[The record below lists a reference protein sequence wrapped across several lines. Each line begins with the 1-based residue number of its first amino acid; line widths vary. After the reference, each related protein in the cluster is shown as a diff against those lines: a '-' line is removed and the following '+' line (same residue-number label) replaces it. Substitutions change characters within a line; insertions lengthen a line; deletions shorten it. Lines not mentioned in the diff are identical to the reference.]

1 MIHIYCREENHPMK
15 AALSTCLHNVQGRL
29 ALLDV
34 AFDYTLGEKGQ
45 SITDTLKKERI
56 CEGFLVPLLEGS
68 SSLEMSTFFCKTI
81 KLILNCLK
89 LQESSDLEKIVS
101 MKMIAQLYTRADP
114 KVVCGET
121 KSNLTDIAFE
131 VLDVCGGEVKAKEK
145 EMYKYLVKRLQV
157 IRSDE
162 NQSFKVKCEAQNTL
176 TALMTIT
183 KKDQKFYFNF
193 LFKNVWPHIVDANEK
208 WNFPLEFS
216 KEDLPAKRREIV
228 TIRKAISTSNDN
240 DQLFKT
246 HFLADS
252 SISQEITSFD
262 FNDSIMSFEDQQTN
276 ASGTRMT
283 LENASVTSIVI

>member
-1 MIHIYCREENHPMK
+1 MK

-68 SSLEMSTFFCKTI
+68 SSIEMSTFFCKTI
-81 KLILNCLK
+81 KRILNCLK

-131 VLDVCGGEVKAKEK
+131 VLDVSGGEVKAKEK

>member
-1 MIHIYCREENHPMK
+1 MK
-15 AALSTCLHNVQGRL
+15 AALSTCLHNVQERL

-45 SITDTLKKERI
+45 GITDTLKKERI
-56 CEGFLVPLLEGS
+56 CEGFLIPLLEGG

-81 KLILNCLK
+81 KRVLNCLK
-89 LQESSDLEKIVS
+89 LQESELEKMIS

-114 KVVCGET
+114 NVVCGET

-131 VLDVCGGEVKAKEK
+131 VLSVSSGGEGKAKEK
-145 EMYKYLVKRLQV
+145 EMYKFLVKRLQV

-183 KKDQKFYFNF
+183 KKDQKFYFTF

-228 TIRKAISTSNDN
+228 TIRKAISTSNEN
-240 DQLFKT
+240 DQLFKP

-262 FNDSIMSFEDQQTN
+262 FNDSIMSFEDQQSN
-276 ASGTRMT
+276 AT

>member
-1 MIHIYCREENHPMK
+1 MK
-15 AALSTCLHNVQGRL
+15 AALSTCLHNVQERL

-81 KLILNCLK
+81 KRILNFLK
-89 LQESSDLEKIVS
+89 LQESDLEKMVS

-131 VLDVCGGEVKAKEK
+131 VLSVSGGEGKVKEK
-145 EMYKYLVKRLQV
+145 EMYKFLVKRLQV

-228 TIRKAISTSNDN
+228 TIRKAISTSNEN
-240 DQLFKT
+240 DQLFKP
-246 HFLADS
+246 HFW
-252 SISQEITSFD
+252 
-262 FNDSIMSFEDQQTN
+262 QTPV
-276 ASGTRMT
+276 
-283 LENASVTSIVI
+283 LVKK

>member
-15 AALSTCLHNVQGRL
+15 AALSTCLHSVQGRL

-45 SITDTLKKERI
+45 GITDTLKKERI
-56 CEGFLVPLLEGS
+56 CEGFLVPLLEGG

-81 KLILNCLK
+81 KRVLNCLK
-89 LQESSDLEKIVS
+89 LQESDLEKMVS

-131 VLDVCGGEVKAKEK
+131 VLNVSGGEGKAKEK
-145 EMYKYLVKRLQV
+145 EMYKFLVKRLQV

-276 ASGTRMT
+276 ATGTRMT